1 MGSIREPGASGIQI
15 VNLDAHGL
23 LATAATPEVTLQVG
37 ADIAEPLRDKSLHV
51 QIGTATAALAHGV
64 HAVVVRN
71 QVAQRFDADIA
82 PVLHCLIEA
91 RPAAEGKRASLPSN
105 GRCRAPRI
113 ESTSAAMQPPW
124 LYLIALVPGYALS
137 LGLGRLIVPRFS
149 DWTKRTYLRHIRQDP
164 ATKPDPRLAS
174 GPSSNITGWLE
185 RGVFTPLVMIT
196 PETAAI
202 AMGGW
207 LALKMAAQWQ
217 REAPKGIGPLEWR
230 GHAFLALQSGFLS
243 MAFAGAGGGLAI
255 YVTCLLRS

>member
-1 MGSIREPGASGIQI
+1 M
-15 VNLDAHGL
+15 
-23 LATAATPEVTLQVG
+23 
-37 ADIAEPLRDKSLHV
+37 
-51 QIGTATAALAHGV
+51 
-64 HAVVVRN
+64 
-71 QVAQRFDADIA
+71 
-82 PVLHCLIEA
+82 
-91 RPAAEGKRASLPSN
+91 
-105 GRCRAPRI
+105 
-113 ESTSAAMQPPW
+113 
-124 LYLIALVPGYALS
+124 
-137 LGLGRLIVPRFS
+137 
-149 DWTKRTYLRHIRQDP
+149 
-164 ATKPDPRLAS
+164 
-174 GPSSNITGWLE
+174 TGCLE